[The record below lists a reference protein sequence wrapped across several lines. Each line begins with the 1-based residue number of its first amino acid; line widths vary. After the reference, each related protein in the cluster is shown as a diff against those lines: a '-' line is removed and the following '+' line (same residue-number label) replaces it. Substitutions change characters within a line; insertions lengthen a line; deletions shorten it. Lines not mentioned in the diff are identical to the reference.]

1 MGPYYIPHLKELQVI
16 IDFLAWEWSFFQKSG
31 FLSDLDFWK
40 SGLEGSNWKN
50 KATFIVK
57 IFRAS
62 GMKVALFFR
71 FSASKP

>member
-40 SGLEGSNWKN
+40 LSLEGQ
-50 KATFIVK
+50 IEK
-57 IFRAS
+57 IRPLVLQTDWVS
-62 GMKVALFFR
+62 VLQVTLFFL
-71 FSASKP
+71 FSASNP